1 WDYLFCR
8 ESAGRCAL
16 HLGRP
21 EDKTVMVR
29 LRYLKILLGG
39 WILVLLIVCGLAAPF
54 LAPFDPQEQR
64 LESPPQPPTRVGGQ
78 VATDWVWNRQPGS
91 RYFEPDHLWLADL
104 ALSGRDDGRSCRPY
118 RLFFGSHCGIL
129 RSRHR

>member
-1 WDYLFCR
+1 NCNGTIALF
-8 ESAGRCAL
+8 ENFAGRLDPLSPGSLRPGGSVPRAFRSTRATARISSSTPDVD
-16 HLGRP
+16 GRQVDL
-21 EDKTVMVR
+21 E
-29 LRYLKILLGG
+29 
-39 WILVLLIVCGLAAPF
+39 LA
-54 LAPFDPQEQR
+54 
-64 LESPPQPPTRVGGQ
+64 
-78 VATDWVWNRQPGS
+78 WNRQPGS